1 MSYVLIRHKVKDY
14 ATWKPLFDEHA
25 ATRRAAGSK
34 GGYLMRNADD
44 PNELV
49 VVFEWDNLDKAR
61 QFTSSDDLR
70 QTMERA
76 GVADQ
81 PDIYFLEQIDQPS
94 A

>member
-1 MSYVLIRHKVKDY
+1 M
-14 ATWKPLFDEHA
+14 FDEHGSA
-25 ATRRAAGSK
+25 RKAAGSQ
-34 GGYLMRNADD
+34 GGYLMQSVGD

-49 VVFEWDNLDKAR
+49 VFLRWDSIDNAR
-61 QFTSSDDLR
+61 KFIESADLR

-81 PDIYFLEQIDQPS
+81 PDIHYLGEEEEVP